1 MSASKF
7 DHAIV
12 IGGSIAGLTAARILT
27 EHFAHVTVIERDRL
41 QGNNDFRKGTP
52 QARHAHVLLLRGLQL
67 LEQIFPGLEKAL
79 LAGGAVP
86 INPGQEQEACINGQ
100 WLPHFATDL
109 RPLACSRILLEQVIF
124 KFLASH
130 PQISFHEETEVSEL
144 LTDAGKTRTTGVT
157 YRSKSHNAP
166 AETLLADLVVDA
178 SGRNSDTPR
187 WLTEFGYTA
196 PQEMVVNSFPGY
208 ATRVYE
214 RPVDFAESWKALVV
228 FPVAPDRKR
237 GGVVLPMEGNRWHVT
252 LFGMAKDYPPTDEAG
267 FMAFA
272 QSLASP
278 RVAEVLRQ
286 ARPQSSIAGYRR
298 AENRLYLYDQLPRY
312 LEGLIVLGDAV
323 YALNPVY
330 GQGMTVAAMGSLK
343 LGECLQTYRA
353 KGSLNGLPQQFQK
366 ALRQIV
372 AGPWQMATGEDMR
385 WPGTEGGQAIDFP
398 TRMVQKYM
406 NQVMVAM
413 GHNPKVTAQ
422 FFQVQQMVAEP
433 TTLLSPRMMWEVF
446 KTVRR
451 VKREQK
457 MSASE
462 GTRPQTNTLL
472 SGSGD

>member
-1 MSASKF
+1 MSVTKF

-12 IGGSIAGLTAARILT
+12 IGGSIAGLTAARVLT

-41 QGNNDFRKGTP
+41 QDNADFRKGTP

-86 INPGQEQEACINGQ
+86 VDPGQEQDAFINGQ
-100 WLPHFATDL
+100 WLPHFDTEL
-109 RPLACSRILLEQVIF
+109 RPLACSRILLEQTIF
-124 KFLASH
+124 NFMAHH
-130 PQISFHEETEVSEL
+130 PQINIRQETEVSEL
-144 LTDAGKTRTTGVT
+144 LTDAARTRTTGVICRDKT
-157 YRSKSHNAP
+157 QNSP

-187 WLTEFGYTA
+187 WLTELGYTA
-196 PQEMVVNSFPGY
+196 PQTLTVNSFPGY

-214 RPVDFAESWKALVV
+214 RPADFAASWKSLVV

-237 GGVVLPMEGNRWHVT
+237 GGVILPMEGNRWHVT

-272 QSLASP
+272 QSLPSP
-278 RVAEVLRQ
+278 RVAEALRQ
-286 ARPQSSIAGYRR
+286 ARPQSSIAGYRK

-343 LGECLQTYRA
+343 LGECLQTTRA
-353 KGSLNGLPQQFQK
+353 KGSLTGLPQQFQK

-398 TRMVQKYM
+398 TRLIQKYM
-406 NQVMVAM
+406 NQVMIAM

-433 TTLLSPRMMWEVF
+433 TTLLSPRMMLEVF

-457 MSASE
+457 MRAGQ
-462 GTRPQTNTLL
+462 GTRPQTTLL
-472 SGSGD
+472 PDSGD